1 MTATNSD
8 PALDAS
14 FAILIVGHGTRKP
27 EGAQQLRQLVEWMR
41 GIEPDWHFFESFLEL
56 AEPSIEHAMERIA
69 AAGLSRVLV
78 VPILLFS
85 AGHAKEDIPQAVAD
99 AARERGLEVIGQTP
113 ALGTLA
119 SVVNLSNI
127 RFEELVRRGPI
138 EGCPAGH
145 CSRAGCASDCELR
158 GAALGRVGLAMIGRG
173 TSDTA
178 ALEQM
183 RLLTAKCV
191 ASRDVHWYE
200 TGFFAGGLP
209 HVDTLLE
216 HAADACNAPSGCDTM
231 ILQPHLLFEG
241 ELMDQ
246 LRHKLRSQRER
257 HPQVQWLLARPLGVD
272 DALARVFVGFIRNA
286 MA

>member
-1 MTATNSD
+1 MTTTNSD
-8 PALDAS
+8 PIQDAS
-14 FAILIVGHGTRKP
+14 LAILIVGHGTRKP

-56 AEPSIEHAMERIA
+56 AEPSIECSMERIA
-69 AAGLSRVLV
+69 ESGLRRVLV

-99 AARERGLEVIGQTP
+99 AARKRGLEVIGQTP

-119 SVVNLSNI
+119 SVVELSNI

-145 CSRAGCASDCELR
+145 CSRAGCDSDCKLR

-191 ASRDVHWYE
+191 ASRDVHWRE

-216 HAADACNAPSGCDTM
+216 HAANACNAPSGCDTM

-246 LRHKLRSQRER
+246 LRHKLRSQRDR

-272 DALARVFVGFIRNA
+272 AALARVFVGFIRNA
-286 MA
+286 MV